1 MPEQPADPPDDSTA
15 HPPDTTALR
24 RWNRQARRI
33 LPGLLLVVVVGSLSW
48 WLAQFVPR
56 LGAVTIAILL
66 GMIIGNL
73 LPSLTPYAPG
83 IQVADKQLLPLS
95 IALLGV
101 ELQLLTLIELGPVA
115 ALIIGVS
122 IAVAL
127 LVSMQMSHWFNLPYK
142 LSLLIGAG
150 SGICGSSAVA
160 ATGLAIDASE
170 TETGMSISVVNLL
183 GTIGI
188 FLMPALV
195 GLLNFDDAQSGLLI
209 GGTLQAVGQVVA
221 AGFSVNNEV
230 GSLAIIVKM
239 GRVLMLGPMVIFIQ
253 SLVKQQA
260 THADDA
266 APLRVPLFVIGFLVM
281 SGLASFQWLPAGW
294 IDTIKVAGKYL
305 LVLAMAGIG
314 MKIQFRSLYQAGF
327 HALATGTLVS
337 VAQIM
342 TLVLLISLF
351 V

>member
-1 MPEQPADPPDDSTA
+1 MPDPSSDPPDESQNHHADA
-15 HPPDTTALR
+15 TALR
-24 RWNRQARRI
+24 RWNHQARQI
-33 LPGLLLVVVVGSLSW
+33 LPGLLLVVITGSLSW
-48 WLAQFVPR
+48 WLVQFMPR

-66 GMIIGNL
+66 GMVTGNL
-73 LPSLTPYAPG
+73 LPSLTRYAPG
-83 IQVADKQLLPLS
+83 IQIAEKQLLPLS

-127 LVSMQMSHWFNLPYK
+127 LVSVQMSHWFGLPYK

-160 ATGLAIDASE
+160 ATGLVIDASE

-183 GTIGI
+183 GTLGI
-188 FLMPALV
+188 FIMPGLV
-195 GLLNFDDAQSGLLI
+195 GLLNFNEAQSGLLI

-221 AGFSVNNEV
+221 AGFSVNNDV

-239 GRVLMLGPMVIFIQ
+239 GRVLMLGPMVILIQ
-253 SLVKQQA
+253 SLVKKQA
-260 THADDA
+260 NHTDNA

-281 SGLASFQWLPAGW
+281 SGLASFQWLPVAW
-294 IDTIKVAGKYL
+294 IDTIKVSGKYL

-314 MKIQFRSLYQAGF
+314 LKIQFRSLYQAGV

-337 VAQIM
+337 VAQILV
-342 TLVLLISLF
+342 LVLLIRLF